1 MSRIENTG
9 QIKTG
14 YSVKSGTNPEEKVEN
29 GSDFAS
35 MLTKYKKKAA
45 QDDETK
51 KAETGETKNKETQ
64 PEETKNRGN
73 EKQVNGRQSGENE
86 KTAEIKAEIKVTDI
100 QDEKNSQDGEKEQ
113 EQELAAAYAS
123 EACYRTFVQITAE
136 NSKTPAV
143 YNNEINGIQ
152 DLAVQTTVETGMED
166 QTAAVST
173 IQQTES
179 PHTESPHTETA
190 VHADDLKLRN
200 RSDQTGEKE
209 KSGEAE
215 EAGQSKQT
223 AKMNREEEIPDQK
236 EHISGKEMTALAS
249 PGYTGTV
256 ESSAGTAAKPAAVD
270 TGPAD
275 RLPTAQDTLTEDL
288 GNYLDTKISEKKGK
302 LELSL
307 EPERLGKLTIR
318 LEYEKGKTEVTIF
331 STSAKTLEILS
342 KEAGHLAQILEEKTG
357 HPVIPISAKEE
368 KGITELEEQIKDMF
382 FGGEISFNDEV
393 YITNARHKAALEEA
407 DRSLDLVRNSIEM
420 GMPEDFFSIDL
431 MNAYENLGKIL
442 GESVGEDLVNEI
454 FSKFCMGK

>member
-1 MSRIENTG
+1 MNRIENTG

-51 KAETGETKNKETQ
+51 RAETGETKNKETQ
-64 PEETKNRGN
+64 PEETK
-73 EKQVNGRQSGENE
+73 SGENGKQVSGSQSGKNK

-100 QDEKNSQDGEKEQ
+100 QDGKNSQDGEIEQ
-113 EQELAAAYAS
+113 DQELAAAYAS
-123 EACYRTFVQITAE
+123 ETCYRSFVQITTE
-136 NSKTPAV
+136 NNKMSAV
-143 YNNEINGIQ
+143 YNNEIQ
-152 DLAVQTTVETGMED
+152 DLAVQITAEAGMED
-166 QTAAVST
+166 QSAAVST
-173 IQQTES
+173 IQKNEA
-179 PHTESPHTETA
+179 PHTETVA
-190 VHADDLKLRN
+190 HADDLKLQN
-200 RSDQTGEKE
+200 RLAQT
-209 KSGEAE
+209 EAAGRTG
-215 EAGQSKQT
+215 EAGQSKRT

-249 PGYTGTV
+249 SSYTGTV

-270 TGPAD
+270 AGPAD
-275 RLPTAQDTLTEDL
+275 RLATAQDTLTEDL

-357 HPVIPISAKEE
+357 TPTVIYTPEQTENRQNMDQDTGHGRNGRQDQKEQRQ
-368 KGITELEEQIKDMF
+368 KQDD
-382 FGGEISFNDEV
+382 SF
-393 YITNARHKAALEEA
+393 AQQLR
-407 DRSLDLVRNSIEM
+407 
-420 GMPEDFFSIDL
+420 
-431 MNAYENLGKIL
+431 LGL
-442 GESVGEDLVNEI
+442 A
-454 FSKFCMGK
+454 

>member
-86 KTAEIKAEIKVTDI
+86 KTDEIKAEIKVTDI

-236 EHISGKEMTALAS
+236 EHLSGKEMTALAS
-249 PGYTGTV
+249 SGYTGTV

-275 RLPTAQDTLTEDL
+275 RLATAQDTLTEDL

-357 HPVIPISAKEE
+357 TPTVIYTPEQTENRQNMDQDPGHGRNGRQDQKEQRQ
-368 KGITELEEQIKDMF
+368 KQDD
-382 FGGEISFNDEV
+382 SF
-393 YITNARHKAALEEA
+393 AQQLR
-407 DRSLDLVRNSIEM
+407 
-420 GMPEDFFSIDL
+420 
-431 MNAYENLGKIL
+431 LGL
-442 GESVGEDLVNEI
+442 T
-454 FSKFCMGK
+454 

>member
-14 YSVKSGTNPEEKVEN
+14 YSVKSGTNSEEKVEN

-166 QTAAVST
+166 KSAAVST
-173 IQQTES
+173 IQQ
-179 PHTESPHTETA
+179 TESPHTETA

-256 ESSAGTAAKPAAVD
+256 ESSAGTAAKLAAVD

-357 HPVIPISAKEE
+357 TPTVIYTPEQTENRQNMDQDPGHGRNGRQDQKEQRQ
-368 KGITELEEQIKDMF
+368 KQDD
-382 FGGEISFNDEV
+382 SF
-393 YITNARHKAALEEA
+393 AQQLR
-407 DRSLDLVRNSIEM
+407 
-420 GMPEDFFSIDL
+420 
-431 MNAYENLGKIL
+431 LGL
-442 GESVGEDLVNEI
+442 T
-454 FSKFCMGK
+454 

>member
-166 QTAAVST
+166 KSAAVST
-173 IQQTES
+173 IQQ
-179 PHTESPHTETA
+179 TESPHTETA

-256 ESSAGTAAKPAAVD
+256 ESSAGTAAKLAAVD

-357 HPVIPISAKEE
+357 TPTVIYTPEQTENRQNMDQDTGHGRNGRQDQKEQRQ
-368 KGITELEEQIKDMF
+368 KQDD
-382 FGGEISFNDEV
+382 SF
-393 YITNARHKAALEEA
+393 AQQLR
-407 DRSLDLVRNSIEM
+407 
-420 GMPEDFFSIDL
+420 
-431 MNAYENLGKIL
+431 LGL
-442 GESVGEDLVNEI
+442 A
-454 FSKFCMGK
+454 

>member
-9 QIKTG
+9 QIKPG
-14 YSVKSGTNPEEKVEN
+14 YSVKAATNSEEKVGN

-35 MLTKYKKKAA
+35 MLTKYQKKAA

-100 QDEKNSQDGEKEQ
+100 QNEKNSQDGEKEQ

-200 RSDQTGEKE
+200 RLDQTGEKE

-223 AKMNREEEIPDQK
+223 VKMNREEEIPDQK

-357 HPVIPISAKEE
+357 TPTVIYTPEQTENRQNMDQDPGHGRNGRQDQKEQRQ
-368 KGITELEEQIKDMF
+368 KQDD
-382 FGGEISFNDEV
+382 SFV
-393 YITNARHKAALEEA
+393 QQLR
-407 DRSLDLVRNSIEM
+407 
-420 GMPEDFFSIDL
+420 
-431 MNAYENLGKIL
+431 LGL
-442 GESVGEDLVNEI
+442 A
-454 FSKFCMGK
+454 

>member
-9 QIKTG
+9 QIKPG
-14 YSVKSGTNPEEKVEN
+14 YSVKAATNSEEKVGN

-35 MLTKYKKKAA
+35 MLTKYQKKAA

-73 EKQVNGRQSGENE
+73 EKQVNGGQSGENE

-100 QDEKNSQDGEKEQ
+100 QDEKNSQDGEKG
-113 EQELAAAYAS
+113 QELAAAYAS
-123 EACYRTFVQITAE
+123 ETCYRTFVQITAE

-152 DLAVQTTVETGMED
+152 DLAVQTTSETGMED

-173 IQQTES
+173 IQQ
-179 PHTESPHTETA
+179 TESPHTETA

-209 KSGEAE
+209 KPGEAE

-223 AKMNREEEIPDQK
+223 AKMNREEEMPDRK

-249 PGYTGTV
+249 SGYRGTV
-256 ESSAGTAAKPAAVD
+256 ESSAGTAEKPAAAD

-275 RLPTAQDTLTEDL
+275 RLATAQDTLTEDL

-357 HPVIPISAKEE
+357 NPTVIYTPDQ
-368 KGITELEEQIKDMF
+368 TENRQNMDQDTGQGRNGRQEHREQRQKQDD
-382 FGGEISFNDEV
+382 SF
-393 YITNARHKAALEEA
+393 AQQLR
-407 DRSLDLVRNSIEM
+407 
-420 GMPEDFFSIDL
+420 
-431 MNAYENLGKIL
+431 LGL
-442 GESVGEDLVNEI
+442 A
-454 FSKFCMGK
+454 

>member
-9 QIKTG
+9 QIKPG
-14 YSVKSGTNPEEKVEN
+14 YSVKAATNSEEKVGN

-35 MLTKYKKKAA
+35 MLTKYQKKAA

-113 EQELAAAYAS
+113 ELVAAYAS
-123 EACYRTFVQITAE
+123 ETCYRTFVQITAE

-152 DLAVQTTVETGMED
+152 DLAVQTTSETGVED
-166 QTAAVST
+166 QTAAVTT
-173 IQQTES
+173 IQQ
-179 PHTESPHTETA
+179 TESPHTETA

-223 AKMNREEEIPDQK
+223 AKMNREEEMPGRK

-249 PGYTGTV
+249 SGYRGTV

-275 RLPTAQDTLTEDL
+275 RLATAQDTLTEDL

-357 HPVIPISAKEE
+357 TPTVIYTPEQ
-368 KGITELEEQIKDMF
+368 TENRQNMDQDTGQGRNGRQEHREQRQKQDD
-382 FGGEISFNDEV
+382 SF
-393 YITNARHKAALEEA
+393 AQQLR
-407 DRSLDLVRNSIEM
+407 
-420 GMPEDFFSIDL
+420 
-431 MNAYENLGKIL
+431 LGL
-442 GESVGEDLVNEI
+442 A
-454 FSKFCMGK
+454 

>member
-9 QIKTG
+9 PIKTG

-152 DLAVQTTVETGMED
+152 DLAVQTTVETGMEN

-357 HPVIPISAKEE
+357 TPTVIYTPEQTENRQNMDQDTGHGRNGRQDQKEQRQ
-368 KGITELEEQIKDMF
+368 KQDD
-382 FGGEISFNDEV
+382 SF
-393 YITNARHKAALEEA
+393 AQQLR
-407 DRSLDLVRNSIEM
+407 
-420 GMPEDFFSIDL
+420 
-431 MNAYENLGKIL
+431 LGL
-442 GESVGEDLVNEI
+442 T
-454 FSKFCMGK
+454 

>member
-9 QIKTG
+9 QIKPG
-14 YSVKSGTNPEEKVEN
+14 YSVKAATNSEEKVGN

-35 MLTKYKKKAA
+35 MLTKYQKKAA

-113 EQELAAAYAS
+113 ELAAAYAS
-123 EACYRTFVQITAE
+123 ETCYRTFVQITAE

-179 PHTESPHTETA
+179 PHTETA
-190 VHADDLKLRN
+190 VHADGLKLQN
-200 RSDQTGEKE
+200 RLEQTGETE
-209 KSGEAE
+209 DTGRTE

-223 AKMNREEEIPDQK
+223 AKMNREEETPGRK
-236 EHISGKEMTALAS
+236 EHISAKEMTALAS
-249 PGYTGTV
+249 SGYRGTV
-256 ESSAGTAAKPAAVD
+256 ESSAGTAEKPAAAD

-275 RLPTAQDTLTEDL
+275 RLATAQDTLTEDL

-357 HPVIPISAKEE
+357 NPTVIYTPDQ
-368 KGITELEEQIKDMF
+368 TENRQNMDQDTGQGRNGRQEHREQRQKQDD
-382 FGGEISFNDEV
+382 SF
-393 YITNARHKAALEEA
+393 AQQLR
-407 DRSLDLVRNSIEM
+407 
-420 GMPEDFFSIDL
+420 
-431 MNAYENLGKIL
+431 LGL
-442 GESVGEDLVNEI
+442 A
-454 FSKFCMGK
+454 

>member
-14 YSVKSGTNPEEKVEN
+14 YSVKSGTNSEEKVEN

-35 MLTKYKKKAA
+35 MLTKYQKKAA
-45 QDDETK
+45 QNDETK

-73 EKQVNGRQSGENE
+73 EKQVNGRQSGENV
-86 KTAEIKAEIKVTDI
+86 KTDEIKAEIKVTDI
-100 QDEKNSQDGEKEQ
+100 QDGKNSQDGEKEQ
-113 EQELAAAYAS
+113 EQELAAAYVS

-166 QTAAVST
+166 KSAAVST
-173 IQQTES
+173 IQQ
-179 PHTESPHTETA
+179 TESPHTETA

-236 EHISGKEMTALAS
+236 EHLSGKEMTALAS
-249 PGYTGTV
+249 SGYTGTV

-275 RLPTAQDTLTEDL
+275 RLATAQDTLTEDL

-357 HPVIPISAKEE
+357 TPTVIYTPEQTENRQNMDQDTGHGRNGRQDQKEQRQ
-368 KGITELEEQIKDMF
+368 KQDD
-382 FGGEISFNDEV
+382 SF
-393 YITNARHKAALEEA
+393 AQQLR
-407 DRSLDLVRNSIEM
+407 
-420 GMPEDFFSIDL
+420 
-431 MNAYENLGKIL
+431 LGL
-442 GESVGEDLVNEI
+442 T
-454 FSKFCMGK
+454 

>member
-35 MLTKYKKKAA
+35 MLTKYQKKAA

-100 QDEKNSQDGEKEQ
+100 QNEKNSQDGEKEQ

-179 PHTESPHTETA
+179 PHTETA

-200 RSDQTGEKE
+200 RLDQTGEKE

-223 AKMNREEEIPDQK
+223 AKMNREEETPGRK

-249 PGYTGTV
+249 SGYRGTV
-256 ESSAGTAAKPAAVD
+256 ESSAGTAEKPAATD
-270 TGPAD
+270 IGPAD
-275 RLPTAQDTLTEDL
+275 RLATAQDTLTEDL

-357 HPVIPISAKEE
+357 TPTVIYTPEQTENRQNMDQDPGHGRNGRQDQKEQRQ
-368 KGITELEEQIKDMF
+368 KQDD
-382 FGGEISFNDEV
+382 SF
-393 YITNARHKAALEEA
+393 AQQLR
-407 DRSLDLVRNSIEM
+407 
-420 GMPEDFFSIDL
+420 
-431 MNAYENLGKIL
+431 LGL
-442 GESVGEDLVNEI
+442 T
-454 FSKFCMGK
+454 

>member
-1 MSRIENTG
+1 MNRIENAG
-9 QIKTG
+9 QVKTG
-14 YSVKSGTNPEEKVEN
+14 YSVKSGTNSEEKVGN

-86 KTAEIKAEIKVTDI
+86 KTDEIKAEIKVTDI

-113 EQELAAAYAS
+113 EQELAVAYAS
-123 EACYRTFVQITAE
+123 ETCYRTFVQITAE

-152 DLAVQTTVETGMED
+152 DLAVQTTSEAGMED
-166 QTAAVST
+166 QSAAVST
-173 IQQTES
+173 IQQTEA
-179 PHTESPHTETA
+179 PHTETA
-190 VHADDLKLRN
+190 VHADGLKLQN
-200 RSDQTGEKE
+200 RLEQTGETE
-209 KSGEAE
+209 DTGRTG

-223 AKMNREEEIPDQK
+223 AKMNREEEMPDQK

-249 PGYTGTV
+249 SGYTGTV

-275 RLPTAQDTLTEDL
+275 RLATAQDTLTEDL

-357 HPVIPISAKEE
+357 TPTVIYTPEQTENRQNMDQDPGHGRNGRQDQKEQRQ
-368 KGITELEEQIKDMF
+368 KQDD
-382 FGGEISFNDEV
+382 SF
-393 YITNARHKAALEEA
+393 AQQLR
-407 DRSLDLVRNSIEM
+407 
-420 GMPEDFFSIDL
+420 
-431 MNAYENLGKIL
+431 LGL
-442 GESVGEDLVNEI
+442 A
-454 FSKFCMGK
+454 

>member
-1 MSRIENTG
+1 MNRIENTG

-14 YSVKSGTNPEEKVEN
+14 YSVKSGMNPEEKVEN

-51 KAETGETKNKETQ
+51 RAETGETKKKETQ
-64 PEETKNRGN
+64 PEETKSGENG
-73 EKQVNGRQSGENE
+73 KQVNGSQSGKNK

-100 QDEKNSQDGEKEQ
+100 QDGKNSQDGEIEQ
-113 EQELAAAYAS
+113 DQELTAAYAS
-123 EACYRTFVQITAE
+123 ETCYRTFVQITAE
-136 NSKTPAV
+136 NSKAPAV
-143 YNNEINGIQ
+143 YNNEIQ

-179 PHTESPHTETA
+179 PHTETA

-200 RSDQTGEKE
+200 RLDQTGEKE

-223 AKMNREEEIPDQK
+223 AKMNREEETPGRK

-249 PGYTGTV
+249 SGYRGTV
-256 ESSAGTAAKPAAVD
+256 ESSAGTAEKPAAAD

-275 RLPTAQDTLTEDL
+275 RLATAQDTLTEDL

-318 LEYEKGKTEVTIF
+318 LQYEKGKTEVTIF

-357 HPVIPISAKEE
+357 TPTVIYTPEQTENRQNMDQDPGHSRNGRQDQKEQRQ
-368 KGITELEEQIKDMF
+368 KQDD
-382 FGGEISFNDEV
+382 SF
-393 YITNARHKAALEEA
+393 AQQLR
-407 DRSLDLVRNSIEM
+407 
-420 GMPEDFFSIDL
+420 
-431 MNAYENLGKIL
+431 LGL
-442 GESVGEDLVNEI
+442 A
-454 FSKFCMGK
+454 

>member
-1 MSRIENTG
+1 MNRIENTG

-14 YSVKSGTNPEEKVEN
+14 YSVKSGMNPEEKVEN

-51 KAETGETKNKETQ
+51 RAETGETKNKETQ
-64 PEETKNRGN
+64 PEETKSGENG
-73 EKQVNGRQSGENE
+73 KQVNGSQSGKNK

-100 QDEKNSQDGEKEQ
+100 QDGKNSQDGEIEQ
-113 EQELAAAYAS
+113 DQELTAAYAS
-123 EACYRTFVQITAE
+123 ETCYRTFVQITAE
-136 NSKTPAV
+136 NSKAPAV
-143 YNNEINGIQ
+143 YNNEINEIQ

-179 PHTESPHTETA
+179 PHTETA

-200 RSDQTGEKE
+200 RLDQTGEKE

-223 AKMNREEEIPDQK
+223 AKMNREEETPGRK

-249 PGYTGTV
+249 SGYRGTV
-256 ESSAGTAAKPAAVD
+256 ESSTGTAEKPAAAD

-275 RLPTAQDTLTEDL
+275 RLATAQDTLTEDL

-357 HPVIPISAKEE
+357 TPTVIYTPEQTENRQNMDQDPGHGRNGRQDPKEQRQ
-368 KGITELEEQIKDMF
+368 KQDD
-382 FGGEISFNDEV
+382 SF
-393 YITNARHKAALEEA
+393 AQQLR
-407 DRSLDLVRNSIEM
+407 
-420 GMPEDFFSIDL
+420 
-431 MNAYENLGKIL
+431 LGL
-442 GESVGEDLVNEI
+442 A
-454 FSKFCMGK
+454 

>member
-14 YSVKSGTNPEEKVEN
+14 YSVKSGTNSEEKVEN

-35 MLTKYKKKAA
+35 MLTKYQKKAA
-45 QDDETK
+45 QNDETK

-73 EKQVNGRQSGENE
+73 EKQVNGRQSKENE
-86 KTAEIKAEIKVTDI
+86 KTDEIKAEIKVTDI

-113 EQELAAAYAS
+113 EQELAAAYVS

-152 DLAVQTTVETGMED
+152 DLAVQTTSETGMED
-166 QTAAVST
+166 QTAAVTT
-173 IQQTES
+173 IQQ
-179 PHTESPHTETA
+179 TESPHTETA
-190 VHADDLKLRN
+190 VHADGLKLQN
-200 RSDQTGEKE
+200 RLEQTGETE
-209 KSGEAE
+209 DTGRTE

-223 AKMNREEEIPDQK
+223 AKMNREEEIPDRK

-275 RLPTAQDTLTEDL
+275 RLTTAQDTLTEDL

-357 HPVIPISAKEE
+357 TPTVIYTPEQTENRQNMDQDPGHGRNGRQDQKEQRQ
-368 KGITELEEQIKDMF
+368 KQDD
-382 FGGEISFNDEV
+382 SF
-393 YITNARHKAALEEA
+393 AQQLR
-407 DRSLDLVRNSIEM
+407 
-420 GMPEDFFSIDL
+420 
-431 MNAYENLGKIL
+431 LGL
-442 GESVGEDLVNEI
+442 A
-454 FSKFCMGK
+454 

>member
-1 MSRIENTG
+1 MNRIENTG

-14 YSVKSGTNPEEKVEN
+14 YSVKSGMNPEEKVEN

-64 PEETKNRGN
+64 PEETKSGENG
-73 EKQVNGRQSGENE
+73 KQVNGSQSGKNK

-100 QDEKNSQDGEKEQ
+100 QDGKNSQDGEIEQ
-113 EQELAAAYAS
+113 DQELTAAYAS
-123 EACYRTFVQITAE
+123 ETCYRTFVQITAE
-136 NSKTPAV
+136 NSKAPAV
-143 YNNEINGIQ
+143 YNNEINEIQ

-179 PHTESPHTETA
+179 PHTETA

-200 RSDQTGEKE
+200 RLDQTGEKE

-223 AKMNREEEIPDQK
+223 AKMNREEETPGRK

-249 PGYTGTV
+249 SGYRGTV
-256 ESSAGTAAKPAAVD
+256 ESSAGTAEKPAAAD

-275 RLPTAQDTLTEDL
+275 RLATAQDTLTEDL

-357 HPVIPISAKEE
+357 TPTVIYTPEQTENRQNMDQDPGHGRNGRQDQKEQRQ
-368 KGITELEEQIKDMF
+368 KQDD
-382 FGGEISFNDEV
+382 SF
-393 YITNARHKAALEEA
+393 AQQLR
-407 DRSLDLVRNSIEM
+407 
-420 GMPEDFFSIDL
+420 
-431 MNAYENLGKIL
+431 LGL
-442 GESVGEDLVNEI
+442 A
-454 FSKFCMGK
+454 

>member
-14 YSVKSGTNPEEKVEN
+14 YSVKSGTNSEEKVEN

-35 MLTKYKKKAA
+35 MLTKYQKKAA
-45 QDDETK
+45 QNDETK

-73 EKQVNGRQSGENE
+73 EKQVNGRQSGENV
-86 KTAEIKAEIKVTDI
+86 KTDEIKAEIKVTDI
-100 QDEKNSQDGEKEQ
+100 QDGKNSQDGEKEQ

-123 EACYRTFVQITAE
+123 ETCYRTFVQITAE

-236 EHISGKEMTALAS
+236 EHLSGKEMTALAS

-357 HPVIPISAKEE
+357 TPTVIYTPEQTENRQNMDQDTGHGRNGRQDQKEQRQ
-368 KGITELEEQIKDMF
+368 KQDD
-382 FGGEISFNDEV
+382 SF
-393 YITNARHKAALEEA
+393 AQQLR
-407 DRSLDLVRNSIEM
+407 
-420 GMPEDFFSIDL
+420 
-431 MNAYENLGKIL
+431 LGL
-442 GESVGEDLVNEI
+442 T
-454 FSKFCMGK
+454 

>member
-35 MLTKYKKKAA
+35 MLTKYQKKAA

-179 PHTESPHTETA
+179 PHSETA
-190 VHADDLKLRN
+190 VHADDLKLQN
-200 RSDQTGEKE
+200 RLEQTGETE
-209 KSGEAE
+209 DTGRTE
-215 EAGQSKQT
+215 ETGQSKQT
-223 AKMNREEEIPDQK
+223 AKINREEEMPDRK

-256 ESSAGTAAKPAAVD
+256 ESSAGTAEKPAAVD

-357 HPVIPISAKEE
+357 TPTVIYTPEQTENRQNMDQDPGHGRNGRQDQKEQRQ
-368 KGITELEEQIKDMF
+368 KQDD
-382 FGGEISFNDEV
+382 SF
-393 YITNARHKAALEEA
+393 AQQLR
-407 DRSLDLVRNSIEM
+407 
-420 GMPEDFFSIDL
+420 
-431 MNAYENLGKIL
+431 LGL
-442 GESVGEDLVNEI
+442 T
-454 FSKFCMGK
+454 

>member
-1 MSRIENTG
+1 MNRIENAG
-9 QIKTG
+9 QVKTG
-14 YSVKSGTNPEEKVEN
+14 YSVKSGTNSEEKVGN

-123 EACYRTFVQITAE
+123 ETCYRTFVQITAE
-136 NSKTPAV
+136 NSKTPAA

-152 DLAVQTTVETGMED
+152 DLAVQTTSETGMED
-166 QTAAVST
+166 QTAVVST

-179 PHTESPHTETA
+179 PHSEIA
-190 VHADDLKLRN
+190 VRADSLKLQN
-200 RSDQTGEKE
+200 RLEQIGETEDTGRT
-209 KSGEAE
+209 E
-215 EAGQSKQT
+215 ETGQSKQT

-249 PGYTGTV
+249 SSYTGTV

-357 HPVIPISAKEE
+357 TPTVIYTPEQTENRQNMDQDPGHGRNGRQDQKEQRQ
-368 KGITELEEQIKDMF
+368 KQDD
-382 FGGEISFNDEV
+382 SF
-393 YITNARHKAALEEA
+393 AQQLR
-407 DRSLDLVRNSIEM
+407 
-420 GMPEDFFSIDL
+420 
-431 MNAYENLGKIL
+431 LGL
-442 GESVGEDLVNEI
+442 A
-454 FSKFCMGK
+454 

>member
-357 HPVIPISAKEE
+357 TPTVIYTPEQTENMAETAGRIKKSSARSRM
-368 KGITELEEQIKDMF
+368 T
-382 FGGEISFNDEV
+382 
-393 YITNARHKAALEEA
+393 ALP
-407 DRSLDLVRNSIEM
+407 NS
-420 GMPEDFFSIDL
+420 
-431 MNAYENLGKIL
+431 
-442 GESVGEDLVNEI
+442 
-454 FSKFCMGK
+454 

>member
-14 YSVKSGTNPEEKVEN
+14 YSVKSGTNSEEKVEN

-35 MLTKYKKKAA
+35 MLTKYQKKAA
-45 QDDETK
+45 QNDETK

-73 EKQVNGRQSGENE
+73 EKQVNGRQSGENV
-86 KTAEIKAEIKVTDI
+86 KTDEIKAEIKVTDI
-100 QDEKNSQDGEKEQ
+100 QDGKNSQDGEKEQ

-123 EACYRTFVQITAE
+123 ETCYRTFVQITAE

-256 ESSAGTAAKPAAVD
+256 ESSAGTAAKPVAVD

-331 STSAKTLEILS
+331 STSAKTLDILS

-357 HPVIPISAKEE
+357 TPTVIYTPEQTENRQNMDQDPGHGRNGRQDQKEQRQ
-368 KGITELEEQIKDMF
+368 KQDD
-382 FGGEISFNDEV
+382 SFV
-393 YITNARHKAALEEA
+393 QQLR
-407 DRSLDLVRNSIEM
+407 
-420 GMPEDFFSIDL
+420 
-431 MNAYENLGKIL
+431 LGL
-442 GESVGEDLVNEI
+442 A
-454 FSKFCMGK
+454 

>member
-14 YSVKSGTNPEEKVEN
+14 YSVKSGTNSEEKVEN

-35 MLTKYKKKAA
+35 MLTKYQKKAA
-45 QDDETK
+45 QNDETK

-73 EKQVNGRQSGENE
+73 EKQVNDRQSEENE

-100 QDEKNSQDGEKEQ
+100 QDEKNSQDGEKG
-113 EQELAAAYAS
+113 QELAAAYAS
-123 EACYRTFVQITAE
+123 ETCYRTFVQITAE

-152 DLAVQTTVETGMED
+152 DLAVQTTSETGMED
-166 QTAAVST
+166 QTAAVTT
-173 IQQTES
+173 IQQ
-179 PHTESPHTETA
+179 TESPHTETA
-190 VHADDLKLRN
+190 VHADGLKLQN
-200 RSDQTGEKE
+200 RLEQTGETE
-209 KSGEAE
+209 DTGRTE

-223 AKMNREEEIPDQK
+223 AKMNREEEMPDRK

-249 PGYTGTV
+249 SGYRGTV
-256 ESSAGTAAKPAAVD
+256 ESSAGTAEKPAAAD

-357 HPVIPISAKEE
+357 TPTVIYTPEQTENRQNMDQDPGHGRNGRQDQKEQRQ
-368 KGITELEEQIKDMF
+368 KQDD
-382 FGGEISFNDEV
+382 SF
-393 YITNARHKAALEEA
+393 AQQLR
-407 DRSLDLVRNSIEM
+407 
-420 GMPEDFFSIDL
+420 
-431 MNAYENLGKIL
+431 LGL
-442 GESVGEDLVNEI
+442 T
-454 FSKFCMGK
+454 

>member
-1 MSRIENTG
+1 MNRIENTG

-64 PEETKNRGN
+64 PEETKNREN

-173 IQQTES
+173 IQQ
-179 PHTESPHTETA
+179 TESPHTETA

-357 HPVIPISAKEE
+357 TPTVIYTPEQTENRQNMDQDPGHGRNGRQDQKEQRQ
-368 KGITELEEQIKDMF
+368 KQDD
-382 FGGEISFNDEV
+382 SF
-393 YITNARHKAALEEA
+393 AQQLR
-407 DRSLDLVRNSIEM
+407 
-420 GMPEDFFSIDL
+420 
-431 MNAYENLGKIL
+431 LGL
-442 GESVGEDLVNEI
+442 A
-454 FSKFCMGK
+454 

>member
-1 MSRIENTG
+1 MNRIENTG

-14 YSVKSGTNPEEKVEN
+14 YSVKSGMNPEEKVEN

-51 KAETGETKNKETQ
+51 RAETGETKKKETQ
-64 PEETKNRGN
+64 PEETKSGENG
-73 EKQVNGRQSGENE
+73 KQVNGSQSGKNK

-100 QDEKNSQDGEKEQ
+100 QDGKNSQDGEIEQ
-113 EQELAAAYAS
+113 DQELTAAYAS
-123 EACYRTFVQITAE
+123 ETCYRTFVQITAE
-136 NSKTPAV
+136 NSKAPAV
-143 YNNEINGIQ
+143 YNNEIQ
-152 DLAVQTTVETGMED
+152 DLAVQITAESGMED

-173 IQQTES
+173 IQR
-179 PHTESPHTETA
+179 TESPHTETV

-200 RSDQTGEKE
+200 RSDQIGEKE

-223 AKMNREEEIPDQK
+223 AKMNREEETPGRK

-249 PGYTGTV
+249 SGYRGTV
-256 ESSAGTAAKPAAVD
+256 ESSTGTAEKPAAAD

-275 RLPTAQDTLTEDL
+275 RLATAQDTLTEDL

-318 LEYEKGKTEVTIF
+318 LQYEKGKTEVTIF

-357 HPVIPISAKEE
+357 TPTVIYTPEQTENRQNMDQDPGHGRNGRQDPKEQRQ
-368 KGITELEEQIKDMF
+368 KQDD
-382 FGGEISFNDEV
+382 SF
-393 YITNARHKAALEEA
+393 AQQLR
-407 DRSLDLVRNSIEM
+407 
-420 GMPEDFFSIDL
+420 
-431 MNAYENLGKIL
+431 LGL
-442 GESVGEDLVNEI
+442 A
-454 FSKFCMGK
+454 

>member
-1 MSRIENTG
+1 MNRIENAG
-9 QIKTG
+9 QVKTG
-14 YSVKSGTNPEEKVEN
+14 YSVKSGTNSEEKVGN

-64 PEETKNRGN
+64 PEETKNREN

-86 KTAEIKAEIKVTDI
+86 KTDEIKAEIKVTDI

-123 EACYRTFVQITAE
+123 ETCYRTFVQITAE

-166 QTAAVST
+166 KSAAVST
-173 IQQTES
+173 IQQ
-179 PHTESPHTETA
+179 TESPHTETA

-249 PGYTGTV
+249 SSYTGTV

-275 RLPTAQDTLTEDL
+275 RLATAQDTLTEDL

-357 HPVIPISAKEE
+357 TPTVIYTPEQTENRQNMDQDTGHGRNGRQDQKEQRQ
-368 KGITELEEQIKDMF
+368 KQDD
-382 FGGEISFNDEV
+382 SF
-393 YITNARHKAALEEA
+393 AQQLR
-407 DRSLDLVRNSIEM
+407 
-420 GMPEDFFSIDL
+420 
-431 MNAYENLGKIL
+431 LGL
-442 GESVGEDLVNEI
+442 T
-454 FSKFCMGK
+454 

>member
-1 MSRIENTG
+1 MNRIENTG

-51 KAETGETKNKETQ
+51 RAETGETKNKETQ
-64 PEETKNRGN
+64 PEETK
-73 EKQVNGRQSGENE
+73 SGENGKQVSGSQSGKNK
-86 KTAEIKAEIKVTDI
+86 KTAEIKVTDI
-100 QDEKNSQDGEKEQ
+100 QDGKNSQDGEIEQ
-113 EQELAAAYAS
+113 DQELAAAYAS
-123 EACYRTFVQITAE
+123 ETCYRSFVQITTE
-136 NSKTPAV
+136 NNKMPAV
-143 YNNEINGIQ
+143 YNNEIQ
-152 DLAVQTTVETGMED
+152 DLAVQITAEAGMED
-166 QTAAVST
+166 QSAAVST
-173 IQQTES
+173 IQKNEA
-179 PHTESPHTETA
+179 PHTETVA
-190 VHADDLKLRN
+190 HADDLKLQN
-200 RSDQTGEKE
+200 RLAQT
-209 KSGEAE
+209 EAAGRTG
-215 EAGQSKQT
+215 EAGQSKRT

-249 PGYTGTV
+249 SSYTGTV
-256 ESSAGTAAKPAAVD
+256 ESSAGTAEKPAAAD

-275 RLPTAQDTLTEDL
+275 RLATAQDTLTEDL

-357 HPVIPISAKEE
+357 TPTVIYTPEQTENRQNMDQDTGHGRNGRQDQKEQRQ
-368 KGITELEEQIKDMF
+368 KQDD
-382 FGGEISFNDEV
+382 SF
-393 YITNARHKAALEEA
+393 AQQLR
-407 DRSLDLVRNSIEM
+407 
-420 GMPEDFFSIDL
+420 
-431 MNAYENLGKIL
+431 LGL
-442 GESVGEDLVNEI
+442 A
-454 FSKFCMGK
+454 

>member
-9 QIKTG
+9 QIKPG
-14 YSVKSGTNPEEKVEN
+14 YSVKAATNPEEKVGN

-35 MLTKYKKKAA
+35 MLTKYQKKAA

-100 QDEKNSQDGEKEQ
+100 QDGKNSQDGEIEQ
-113 EQELAAAYAS
+113 DQELAAAYAS
-123 EACYRTFVQITAE
+123 ETCYRTFVQITAE

-152 DLAVQTTVETGMED
+152 DLAVQTTSETGVED
-166 QTAAVST
+166 QTAAVTT
-173 IQQTES
+173 IQQ
-179 PHTESPHTETA
+179 TESPHTETA

-200 RSDQTGEKE
+200 RSDQIGEKE

-223 AKMNREEEIPDQK
+223 AKMNREEETPGRK
-236 EHISGKEMTALAS
+236 EHISGKKMTALAS
-249 PGYTGTV
+249 SGYRGTV
-256 ESSAGTAAKPAAVD
+256 ESSAGTAEKPAAAD

-275 RLPTAQDTLTEDL
+275 RLATAQDTLTEDL

-357 HPVIPISAKEE
+357 NPTVIYTPDQ
-368 KGITELEEQIKDMF
+368 TENRQNMDQDTGQGRNGRQEHREQRQKQDD
-382 FGGEISFNDEV
+382 SF
-393 YITNARHKAALEEA
+393 AQQLR
-407 DRSLDLVRNSIEM
+407 
-420 GMPEDFFSIDL
+420 
-431 MNAYENLGKIL
+431 LGL
-442 GESVGEDLVNEI
+442 A
-454 FSKFCMGK
+454 

>member
-29 GSDFAS
+29 GLDFAS

-166 QTAAVST
+166 KSAAVST
-173 IQQTES
+173 IQQ
-179 PHTESPHTETA
+179 TESPHTETA

-256 ESSAGTAAKPAAVD
+256 ESSAGTAAKLAAVD

-357 HPVIPISAKEE
+357 TPTVIYTPEQTENRQNMDQDPGHGRNGRQDQKEQRQ
-368 KGITELEEQIKDMF
+368 KQDD
-382 FGGEISFNDEV
+382 SF
-393 YITNARHKAALEEA
+393 AQQLR
-407 DRSLDLVRNSIEM
+407 
-420 GMPEDFFSIDL
+420 
-431 MNAYENLGKIL
+431 LGL
-442 GESVGEDLVNEI
+442 T
-454 FSKFCMGK
+454 

>member
-29 GSDFAS
+29 GADFAS

-166 QTAAVST
+166 KSAAVST
-173 IQQTES
+173 IQQ
-179 PHTESPHTETA
+179 TESPHTETA

-357 HPVIPISAKEE
+357 TPTVIYTPEQTENRQNMDQDPGHGRNGRQDQKEQRQ
-368 KGITELEEQIKDMF
+368 KQDD
-382 FGGEISFNDEV
+382 SF
-393 YITNARHKAALEEA
+393 AQQLR
-407 DRSLDLVRNSIEM
+407 
-420 GMPEDFFSIDL
+420 
-431 MNAYENLGKIL
+431 LGL
-442 GESVGEDLVNEI
+442 A
-454 FSKFCMGK
+454 

>member
-249 PGYTGTV
+249 SGYTGTV

-357 HPVIPISAKEE
+357 TPTVIYTPEQTENRQNMDQDPGHGRNGRQDQKEQRQ
-368 KGITELEEQIKDMF
+368 KQDD
-382 FGGEISFNDEV
+382 SF
-393 YITNARHKAALEEA
+393 AQQLR
-407 DRSLDLVRNSIEM
+407 
-420 GMPEDFFSIDL
+420 
-431 MNAYENLGKIL
+431 LGL
-442 GESVGEDLVNEI
+442 A
-454 FSKFCMGK
+454 

>member
-1 MSRIENTG
+1 LSRIENTG

-64 PEETKNRGN
+64 PEETKNSGN

-166 QTAAVST
+166 KSAAVST
-173 IQQTES
+173 IQQ
-179 PHTESPHTETA
+179 TESPHTETA

-357 HPVIPISAKEE
+357 TPTVIYTPEQTENRQNMDQDPGHGRNGRQDQKEQRQ
-368 KGITELEEQIKDMF
+368 KQDD
-382 FGGEISFNDEV
+382 SF
-393 YITNARHKAALEEA
+393 AQQLR
-407 DRSLDLVRNSIEM
+407 
-420 GMPEDFFSIDL
+420 
-431 MNAYENLGKIL
+431 LGL
-442 GESVGEDLVNEI
+442 A
-454 FSKFCMGK
+454 

>member
-29 GSDFAS
+29 GADFAS

-166 QTAAVST
+166 QTAAVTT
-173 IQQTES
+173 IQQ
-179 PHTESPHTETA
+179 TESPHTETA

-275 RLPTAQDTLTEDL
+275 RLATAQDTLTEDL

-357 HPVIPISAKEE
+357 TPTVIYTPEQTENRQNMDQDPGHGRNGRQDQKEQRQ
-368 KGITELEEQIKDMF
+368 KQDD
-382 FGGEISFNDEV
+382 SF
-393 YITNARHKAALEEA
+393 AQQLR
-407 DRSLDLVRNSIEM
+407 
-420 GMPEDFFSIDL
+420 
-431 MNAYENLGKIL
+431 LGL
-442 GESVGEDLVNEI
+442 A
-454 FSKFCMGK
+454 

>member
-29 GSDFAS
+29 GADFAS

-249 PGYTGTV
+249 SGYTGTV

-357 HPVIPISAKEE
+357 TPTVIYTPEQTENRQNMDQDPGHGRNGRQDQKEQRQ
-368 KGITELEEQIKDMF
+368 KQDD
-382 FGGEISFNDEV
+382 SF
-393 YITNARHKAALEEA
+393 AQQLR
-407 DRSLDLVRNSIEM
+407 
-420 GMPEDFFSIDL
+420 
-431 MNAYENLGKIL
+431 LGL
-442 GESVGEDLVNEI
+442 A
-454 FSKFCMGK
+454 

>member
-9 QIKTG
+9 QIKPG
-14 YSVKSGTNPEEKVEN
+14 YSVKAATNSEEKVGN

-35 MLTKYKKKAA
+35 MLTKYQKKAA

-113 EQELAAAYAS
+113 ELVAAYAS
-123 EACYRTFVQITAE
+123 ETCYRTFVQITAE

-152 DLAVQTTVETGMED
+152 DLAVQTTSETGMED
-166 QTAAVST
+166 QTAAVTT
-173 IQQTES
+173 IQQ
-179 PHTESPHTETA
+179 TESPHTETA

-223 AKMNREEEIPDQK
+223 AKMNREEEMPDRK

-249 PGYTGTV
+249 SGYRGTV
-256 ESSAGTAAKPAAVD
+256 ESSAGTAEKPAAAD

-275 RLPTAQDTLTEDL
+275 RLATAQDTLTEDL

-357 HPVIPISAKEE
+357 NPTVIYTPDQ
-368 KGITELEEQIKDMF
+368 TENRQNMDQDTGQGRNDRQEHREQRQKQDD
-382 FGGEISFNDEV
+382 SF
-393 YITNARHKAALEEA
+393 AQQLR
-407 DRSLDLVRNSIEM
+407 
-420 GMPEDFFSIDL
+420 
-431 MNAYENLGKIL
+431 LGL
-442 GESVGEDLVNEI
+442 A
-454 FSKFCMGK
+454 

>member
-1 MSRIENTG
+1 MNRIENTG

-14 YSVKSGTNPEEKVEN
+14 YSVKSGTNSEEKVGN

-73 EKQVNGRQSGENE
+73 EKQVNGRQSGENV
-86 KTAEIKAEIKVTDI
+86 KTDEIKAEIKVTDI
-100 QDEKNSQDGEKEQ
+100 QDEKNGQDGEK

-123 EACYRTFVQITAE
+123 ETCYRTFVQITAE

-152 DLAVQTTVETGMED
+152 DLAVQTTSETGMED

-173 IQQTES
+173 IQQTEA
-179 PHTESPHTETA
+179 PHTETA
-190 VHADDLKLRN
+190 VHADGLKLQN
-200 RSDQTGEKE
+200 RLEQTGETE
-209 KSGEAE
+209 DTGRTG

-223 AKMNREEEIPDQK
+223 AKMNREEEMPDQK

-275 RLPTAQDTLTEDL
+275 RLTTAQDTLTEDL

-357 HPVIPISAKEE
+357 TPTVIYTPEQTENRQNMDQDPGHGRNGRQDQKEQRQ
-368 KGITELEEQIKDMF
+368 KQDD
-382 FGGEISFNDEV
+382 SF
-393 YITNARHKAALEEA
+393 AQQLR
-407 DRSLDLVRNSIEM
+407 
-420 GMPEDFFSIDL
+420 
-431 MNAYENLGKIL
+431 LGL
-442 GESVGEDLVNEI
+442 A
-454 FSKFCMGK
+454 

>member
-9 QIKTG
+9 QIKPG
-14 YSVKSGTNPEEKVEN
+14 YSVKSGMNPEEKVEN

-51 KAETGETKNKETQ
+51 RAETGETKNKETQ
-64 PEETKNRGN
+64 PEETKSGENG
-73 EKQVNGRQSGENE
+73 KQVNGRQSGKNK

-100 QDEKNSQDGEKEQ
+100 QDGKNSQDGEIEQ
-113 EQELAAAYAS
+113 DQELTAAYAS
-123 EACYRTFVQITAE
+123 ETCYRTFVQITAE
-136 NSKTPAV
+136 NSKAPAV
-143 YNNEINGIQ
+143 YNNEINEIQ

-179 PHTESPHTETA
+179 PHTETA

-200 RSDQTGEKE
+200 RSDQIGEKE

-223 AKMNREEEIPDQK
+223 AKMNREEETPGRK
-236 EHISGKEMTALAS
+236 EHISGKKMTALAS
-249 PGYTGTV
+249 SGYRGTV
-256 ESSAGTAAKPAAVD
+256 ESSTGTAEKPAAAD

-275 RLPTAQDTLTEDL
+275 RLATAQDTLTEDL

-342 KEAGHLAQILEEKTG
+342 KEAEHLAQILEEKTG
-357 HPVIPISAKEE
+357 TPTVIYTPEQTENRQNMDQDPGHGRNGRQDQKEQRQ
-368 KGITELEEQIKDMF
+368 KQDD
-382 FGGEISFNDEV
+382 SF
-393 YITNARHKAALEEA
+393 AQQLR
-407 DRSLDLVRNSIEM
+407 
-420 GMPEDFFSIDL
+420 
-431 MNAYENLGKIL
+431 LGL
-442 GESVGEDLVNEI
+442 A
-454 FSKFCMGK
+454 

>member
-1 MSRIENTG
+1 MNRIENTG

-51 KAETGETKNKETQ
+51 RAETGETKNKETQ
-64 PEETKNRGN
+64 PEETKSGENG
-73 EKQVNGRQSGENE
+73 KQVNGSQSEKNK

-100 QDEKNSQDGEKEQ
+100 QDGKNSQDGEIEQ
-113 EQELAAAYAS
+113 DQELAAAYAS
-123 EACYRTFVQITAE
+123 ETCYRSFVQITAE
-136 NSKTPAV
+136 NNKMPAV
-143 YNNEINGIQ
+143 YNNEIQ
-152 DLAVQTTVETGMED
+152 DLAVQTTAESGMED
-166 QTAAVST
+166 QLAAVST
-173 IQQTES
+173 IQKTEA
-179 PHTESPHTETA
+179 PHTETVA
-190 VHADDLKLRN
+190 HADDLKLQN
-200 RSDQTGEKE
+200 RLAQT
-209 KSGEAE
+209 EAAGRTG
-215 EAGQSKQT
+215 EAGQSKRT

-249 PGYTGTV
+249 SSYTGTV
-256 ESSAGTAAKPAAVD
+256 ESSAGTAAKPTAVD
-270 TGPAD
+270 AGSAD
-275 RLPTAQDTLTEDL
+275 RLATAQDTLTEDL

-357 HPVIPISAKEE
+357 TPTVIYTPEQTENRQNMDQDPGHSRNGRQDQKEQRQ
-368 KGITELEEQIKDMF
+368 KQDD
-382 FGGEISFNDEV
+382 SF
-393 YITNARHKAALEEA
+393 AQQLR
-407 DRSLDLVRNSIEM
+407 
-420 GMPEDFFSIDL
+420 
-431 MNAYENLGKIL
+431 LGL
-442 GESVGEDLVNEI
+442 A
-454 FSKFCMGK
+454 

>member
-86 KTAEIKAEIKVTDI
+86 KTDEIKAEIKVTDI

-209 KSGEAE
+209 KSGETE

-357 HPVIPISAKEE
+357 TPTVIYTPEQTENRQNMDQDPGHGRNGRQDQKEQRQ
-368 KGITELEEQIKDMF
+368 KQDD
-382 FGGEISFNDEV
+382 SF
-393 YITNARHKAALEEA
+393 AQQLR
-407 DRSLDLVRNSIEM
+407 
-420 GMPEDFFSIDL
+420 
-431 MNAYENLGKIL
+431 LGL
-442 GESVGEDLVNEI
+442 T
-454 FSKFCMGK
+454 

>member
-14 YSVKSGTNPEEKVEN
+14 YSVKSGTNSEEKVEN

-123 EACYRTFVQITAE
+123 ETCYRTFVQITAE

-357 HPVIPISAKEE
+357 TPTVIYTPEQTENRQNMDQDTGHGRNGRQDQKEQRQ
-368 KGITELEEQIKDMF
+368 KQDD
-382 FGGEISFNDEV
+382 SF
-393 YITNARHKAALEEA
+393 AQQLR
-407 DRSLDLVRNSIEM
+407 
-420 GMPEDFFSIDL
+420 
-431 MNAYENLGKIL
+431 LGL
-442 GESVGEDLVNEI
+442 T
-454 FSKFCMGK
+454 